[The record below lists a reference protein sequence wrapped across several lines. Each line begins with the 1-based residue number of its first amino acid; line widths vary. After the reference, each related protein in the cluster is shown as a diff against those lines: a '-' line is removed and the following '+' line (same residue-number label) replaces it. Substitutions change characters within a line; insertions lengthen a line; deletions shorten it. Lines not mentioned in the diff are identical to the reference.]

1 MKTRILLA
9 LVLLLTATCALG
21 QTAPACNGVDATTGA
36 LVYFAFGSTT
46 ASPACTDYFGKANY
60 ANSPLPVGPVDT
72 SVTGFT
78 IMKGGNNYSL
88 TPAVTITD
96 FYGITPNVITC
107 TATVSAGRIIGI
119 GGCSASTPDFMA
131 PVVNITDTTGSGAIV
146 LAKLAS
152 AASGGMRKFIDPMP
166 DLKAA
171 LGVPDTTTFP
181 GSVGNPAA
189 DFYVIGLVEYS
200 TNLHTDLPLTKLR
213 GYCQLAAPAYTAC
226 VAGQP
231 TYLGPVI
238 LAKKD
243 RPVRV
248 LFKNMLPVGTAGNLF
263 IPVDKTYMGADLN
276 PDGQPYLQTR
286 ATLHLHGG
294 ATPWIS
300 DGTPHQWTV
309 PAGDWQ
315 TPIKAPTDPAADNLN
330 RGVSTRSV
338 PDMWFDGSGAL
349 IPSCA
354 EKSSCAVASA
364 TTDPGNGNMT
374 FYWTNQQGGRL
385 MFYHD
390 HAYGLTRLNVYV
402 GEAAGY
408 LLADPVE
415 EDLLQAATVP
425 GTLGATVGGTTPADL
440 GHVIPLV
447 IQDKSFV
454 PSAQQ
459 LAAQDPTWNMIAGGG
474 TTPGTTNPGDL
485 WFPHVYMPNQN
496 PNDTMGGSNAF
507 GRWDYGAW
515 FFPPQ
520 TSLTAANPP
529 SAVTIPCV
537 SAAFPGQLLAPTSAH
552 PAGGCPITPN
562 PSGVPEG
569 FMDTPL
575 VNGKAYPVLHVN
587 PEAYRFHILSAAND
601 RTLNLSLF
609 LACGSGGSAA
619 AINCSAPGAPGNE
632 VPMVPAVRG
641 GLGTAGYVWPDQLDG
656 RDGGVPDSSAM
667 GPAFVQI
674 GTEGG
679 LLPNVSVIPPT
690 PVGFEYGRRSITV
703 LNISSHGLLLG
714 PAERAD
720 AIVDFSG
727 LGGKT
732 LILYNDA
739 PAPVPAFDARIDYY
753 TGDADA
759 VETGGAPTT
768 LPGYGPNTRTIM
780 QIVVDSV
787 PQTCGAAP
795 APPCFSLTALQAALP
810 AAFKATQPVPIV
822 PEPTYPT
829 ASGGNSAVA
838 SYAGIQDNSLTF
850 TPNVALNLTE
860 PCNPPLAGCVNFD
873 QKAIQELFTLDY
885 GRMNATMGTE
895 IPLTTFQNQT
905 TIPYG
910 YVDWP
915 TEIFQDGQ
923 TQLWKLTH
931 NGVDTHF
938 IHFHLFNVQVINR
951 IGWDGVV
958 KPPDDNELGWKDT
971 VRMNPLEDIVFA
983 LTPFSQKLPFPL
995 PDSIRS
1001 MDVTM
1006 PDTVADLNIS
1016 GLDPNSGNATISNIN
1031 RPVNFGWEYVWHCH
1045 ILGHEENDMMRPM
1058 SFQVAPP
1065 APTNLLAAAP
1075 TPLTPGVMLA
1085 WTDNSASETSF
1096 TVQRDTVPTFDS
1108 TALTSFTIDANAA
1121 NPNFASTLGFN
1132 TLGYGQAVTF
1142 NDTGVVTGNTYFY
1155 RVQAQDDFTDKS
1167 PLVTPFQ
1174 TVTMLSAWSNIATVN
1189 ANPLTPTVTFTG
1201 APASAAY
1208 NSSFVVTATTNSSS
1222 IPTITGTPGVCS
1234 VGAVSGTAASASAT
1248 VTMTSGTGTCSVTA
1262 NWLADSFFAGT
1273 SATQTTL
1280 ATLAT
1285 PVVTFTGAPANAAY
1299 LSTFT
1304 VTATTSAG
1312 VAPSVTG
1319 NTVCSAG
1326 TVSGTSPAT
1335 APITMNSGT
1344 GTCTLTANWLATT
1357 NYAAASL
1364 TLSTTATLATPT
1376 IAWGPLAAITYG
1388 TALSGTQLN
1397 ATASFNGSPVAGTF
1411 VYTPAAG
1418 TVLGAGNRTLSVT
1431 FTATDT
1437 VSFASATTTVSLV
1450 VNQAPLSITASS
1462 PTMIYGGPV
1471 PAITPIYSGLVN
1483 GETTVPTPPTCLTA
1497 ATSASPASPPT
1508 IASTCSGAVAPNYAI
1523 TYVAGVVTIN
1533 KATSATT
1540 ITSNLPNPSIV
1551 GQIVTVAFRVAPQFI
1566 GTPTGNVT
1574 VAASTGETCTGA
1586 VSAGVGSCTL
1596 TFRTGGPRTLTAT
1609 YAGDTNFLTSQS
1621 AGARQVVSG
1630 LSLSTFSLLFGNQ
1643 LVGTASANQTVTL
1656 ANVGTTTITISNIT
1670 WSANFSDTNNCGG
1683 SLAPGRSCRINVRFV
1698 PTTTGVL
1705 TGTLTIT
1712 DSDPSSPQKVTL
1724 TGTGVAPVLSLSN
1737 NALAFGNQPVRVT
1750 SAAQSVT
1757 VSNTGTGPLTIN
1769 NIGLNGGNSNQFSQ
1783 SNNCPGTLA
1792 VGASC
1797 TVNVTFRPTS
1807 RGTKSA
1813 NITVN
1818 VAAPATSRSV
1828 ALTGTG
1834 I

>member
-1 MKTRILLA
+1 MKTRILLV
-9 LVLLLTATCALG
+9 LVLLLTATFALG

-36 LVYFAFGSTT
+36 LVYFAPGSTT
-46 ASPACTDYFGKANY
+46 GSPACTDYFGKANY

-78 IMKGGNNYSL
+78 IMDGGKNYSL

-96 FYGITPNVITC
+96 FYGLTTTVITC
-107 TATVSAGRIIGI
+107 TATVSTGRITGI
-119 GGCSASTPDFMA
+119 TGCSASTPDFMA
-131 PVVNITDTTGSGAIV
+131 PVVNITDATGSGAIV

-166 DLKAA
+166 DLKTA
-171 LGVPDTTTFP
+171 LAVPDTTTFP

-189 DFYVIGLVEYS
+189 DFYVIALVQY
-200 TNLHTDLPLTKLR
+200 TANLHSDLLPTTLR
-213 GYCQLAAPAYTAC
+213 GYCQLTASSSYTAC
-226 VAGQP
+226 AAGQP

-238 LAKKD
+238 LAQKD

-248 LFKNMLPVGTAGNLF
+248 LFKNMLPTGTAGNLF

-276 PDGQPYLQTR
+276 PDGQPYLENR
-286 ATLHLHGG
+286 GTLHLHGG

-315 TPIKAPTDPAADNLN
+315 TPIKRPTDPAADNLN

-338 PDMWFDGSGAL
+338 PDMWFDGNGAL
-349 IPSCA
+349 IPNCL
-354 EKSSCAVASA
+354 EKTSCAVAGA

-390 HAYGLTRLNVYV
+390 HVYGLTRLNVYV

-425 GTLGATVGGTTPADL
+425 GTVGAAVGGSTPADL

-454 PSAQQ
+454 PSAAQ
-459 LAAQDPTWNMIAGGG
+459 LSAQDPTWNMIAGGG
-474 TTPGTTNPGDL
+474 TTPGTANPGDL
-485 WFPHVYMPNQN
+485 WFPHVYMPNQD
-496 PNDTMGGSNAF
+496 PNDIMGGSNAF

-529 SAVTIPCV
+529 SAVSIPCV
-537 SAAFPGQLLAPTSAH
+537 STAFPGQLLAPTSAH
-552 PAGGCPITPN
+552 PAAGCPITPN

-601 RTLNLSLF
+601 RTLNLSLY
-609 LACGSGGSAA
+609 LACGSAASSAS
-619 AINCSAPGAPGNE
+619 NCLAPGATGKE
-632 VPMVPAVRG
+632 VPMVPAVKG
-641 GLGTAGYVWPDQLDG
+641 GPGTAGYVWPDQLDG

-690 PVGFEYGRRSITV
+690 PVGYEYGRRSITV

-727 LGGKT
+727 LGGQT

-739 PAPVPAFDARIDYY
+739 PAPVPAFDSRIDYY

-780 QIVVDSV
+780 QIVVDQV

-795 APPCFSLTALQAALP
+795 APPCFSLAALTAALP
-810 AAFKATQPVPIV
+810 AAFKATQPAPVV
-822 PEPTYPT
+822 PEPTYPA
-829 ASGGNSAVA
+829 ASGGNSTVA

-850 TPNVALNLTE
+850 TPIAPLNLTE
-860 PCNPPLAGCVNFD
+860 LCNPPSAGCVNFD

-1006 PDTVADLNIS
+1006 PDGAADLNIS
-1016 GLDPNSGNATISNIN
+1016 GLDPNSGNATISNVN
-1031 RPVNFGWEYVWHCH
+1031 QPVNFGWEYVWHCH
-1045 ILGHEENDMMRPM
+1045 ILGHEENDMMRSM
-1058 SFQVAPP
+1058 SFLVAPP
-1065 APTNLLAAAP
+1065 APSAFTAVRDAIGNVRLS
-1075 TPLTPGVMLA
+1075 
-1085 WTDNSASETSF
+1085 WTDNSASESGF
-1096 TVQRDTVPTFDS
+1096 NVQRDIDPAFPNPFTVLTNSNASSPVSAFGATITFDDQSASNIAGPLYYRVQSEDDFLPQSPLLAPFQVVPMFSAWVTTQAGSMTTTTIQAPAISYGQNGLVTVSVSSGAGAVTGNVTLTVDAGAAVTLPLTGGTAVFDS
-1108 TALTSFTIDANAA
+1108 TNTPALLAPAVGNHALVA
-1121 NPNFASTLGFN
+1121 NFAAQNGF
-1132 TLGYGQAVTF
+1132 
-1142 NDTGVVTGNTYFY
+1142 
-1155 RVQAQDDFTDKS
+1155 
-1167 PLVTPFQ
+1167 
-1174 TVTMLSAWSNIATVN
+1174 
-1189 ANPLTPTVTFTG
+1189 
-1201 APASAAY
+1201 
-1208 NSSFVVTATTNSSS
+1208 
-1222 IPTITGTPGVCS
+1222 
-1234 VGAVSGTAASASAT
+1234 AAS
-1248 VTMTSGTGTCSVTA
+1248 SGTGT
-1262 NWLADSFFAGT
+1262 
-1273 SATQTTL
+1273 
-1280 ATLAT
+1280 
-1285 PVVTFTGAPANAAY
+1285 
-1299 LSTFT
+1299 
-1304 VTATTSAG
+1304 
-1312 VAPSVTG
+1312 
-1319 NTVCSAG
+1319 
-1326 TVSGTSPAT
+1326 
-1335 APITMNSGT
+1335 
-1344 GTCTLTANWLATT
+1344 
-1357 NYAAASL
+1357 
-1364 TLSTTATLATPT
+1364 
-1376 IAWGPLAAITYG
+1376 
-1388 TALSGTQLN
+1388 
-1397 ATASFNGSPVAGTF
+1397 
-1411 VYTPAAG
+1411 
-1418 TVLGAGNRTLSVT
+1418 
-1431 FTATDT
+1431 
-1437 VSFASATTTVSLV
+1437 LV
-1450 VNQAPLSITASS
+1450 VNPAALAITASS
-1462 PTMIYGGPV
+1462 ATIAYGAPV
-1471 PAITPIYSGLVN
+1471 PTPTPSYSGFVGADNPGNALTTLPTCSV
-1483 GETTVPTPPTCLTA
+1483 TVPTGNPVGTYT
-1497 ATSASPASPPT
+1497 TQ
-1508 IASTCSGAVAPNYAI
+1508 CSGAVAPNYTIAYVPGTLSI
-1523 TYVAGVVTIN
+1523 TSVPL
-1533 KATSATT
+1533 T
-1540 ITSNLPNPSIV
+1540 ITAN
-1551 GQIVTVAFRVAPQFI
+1551 
-1566 GTPTGNVT
+1566 NVT
-1574 VAASTGETCTGA
+1574 RAFGAANP
-1586 VSAGVGSCTL
+1586 
-1596 TFRTGGPRTLTAT
+1596 TFTVT
-1609 YAGDTNFLTSQS
+1609 YATFVNGDGPNS
-1621 AGARQVVSG
+1621 
-1630 LSLSTFSLLFGNQ
+1630 
-1643 LVGTASANQTVTL
+1643 
-1656 ANVGTTTITISNIT
+1656 
-1670 WSANFSDTNNCGG
+1670 
-1683 SLAPGRSCRINVRFV
+1683 
-1698 PTTTGVL
+1698 L
-1705 TGTLTIT
+1705 TGTLSCSTTAAATSPVGTYPIT
-1712 DSDPSSPQKVTL
+1712 CSGQTSTNYVITYVPGTL
-1724 TGTGVAPVLSLSN
+1724 TVTSVGPVLSLAPP
-1737 NALAFGNQPVRVT
+1737 ALTFSSPINVT
-1750 SAAQSVT
+1750 TAAQMIT
-1757 VSNTGTGPLTIN
+1757 VSNTGSAALRINGISLGGANLQRFGLTH
-1769 NIGLNGGNSNQFSQ
+1769 
-1783 SNNCPGTLA
+1783 NCPIGGAGLA
-1792 VGASC
+1792 VGGSC
-1797 TVNVTFRPTS
+1797 TVNVTFTPNSTTTRT
-1807 RGTKSA
+1807 A
-1813 NITVN
+1813 TVRVA
-1818 VAAPATSRSV
+1818 VAAPAITGTVTLTGTTIRPAVTLSATSLAFGNVPINTISAPQTVTVTNSGTVPLVFSSISIGGLNPGRFPQTNNCPIGGAGLAPNASCTVTITFQPNRRVARSATLTIRDNAPNSPQTV